1 MPIKMR
7 SSTVILST
15 TGRSSVCAMAD
26 IRCWCSSVWMAPLF
40 YVCSHS
46 FDIHPWCYTMKV
58 TCWFKSLMAVE
69 EACQIIPRS
78 EIKKGEELFL
88 EIQHTFFHL
97 RFITFRW
104 TMTMTMTSDAPTLV
118 PENALTTDP
127 KCLWTP
133 SHPENTH
140 MEKFRQLMQSKH
152 QDEKLG
158 MNPPPPHAESNQSTS
173 QLIIFCIDDY
183 NALWKW
189 SVEYPELFW
198 SEVWDY
204 TNIVSSV
211 KGGHVIDKAEHMDAI
226 PEWFKESRLNFAEN
240 LLWCRRSD
248 KTAIVATGKRASR
261 NGRDGC

>member
-1 MPIKMR
+1 MSLDTFSPREHTHGEIPPAHAIQAPR
-7 SSTVILST
+7 RE
-15 TGRSSVCAMAD
+15 TGYES
-26 IRCWCSSVWMAPLF
+26 
-40 YVCSHS
+40 
-46 FDIHPWCYTMKV
+46 
-58 TCWFKSLMAVE
+58 
-69 EACQIIPRS
+69 
-78 EIKKGEELFL
+78 
-88 EIQHTFFHL
+88 
-97 RFITFRW
+97 
-104 TMTMTMTSDAPTLV
+104 
-118 PENALTTDP
+118 
-127 KCLWTP
+127 
-133 SHPENTH
+133 
-140 MEKFRQLMQSKH
+140 
-152 QDEKLG
+152 
-158 MNPPPPHAESNQSTS
+158 PPPHAESNQSTS